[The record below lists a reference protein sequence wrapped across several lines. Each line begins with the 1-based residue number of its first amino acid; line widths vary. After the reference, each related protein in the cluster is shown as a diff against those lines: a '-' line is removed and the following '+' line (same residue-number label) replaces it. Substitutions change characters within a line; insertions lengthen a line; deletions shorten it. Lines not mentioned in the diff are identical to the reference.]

1 MNSIEAISVS
11 KIFDV
16 NSTDAIE
23 VEIVT
28 SSGYGRCSYP
38 APSDAVKNAREQIS
52 ALIGSEVNQQAEIDE
67 LLQEIFSLPNMSMA
81 FSVAVANAA
90 AASLGMPLYRYL
102 GGVSA
107 NSMPCPLMKIFSA
120 EFDYFAVPIG
130 AGSFS
135 NAIAASV
142 SAYREFNKSKMPR
155 NPTQVDILSRLT
167 MIVDGISRRFGF
179 DVTLGVDFK
188 ASRQAQHTL
197 SLDTQ
202 GQMTPNDRLK
212 HILTL
217 ATQYRL
223 YFIED
228 AFNEAEYEFQN
239 QLVDELWATC
249 LIASGQ
255 NHNKGVTGSSVNS
268 SDGGANLALIVPT
281 KTVSS
286 VFENYTNEQAKG
298 HSCALL
304 TDNSTTCEASSSHI
318 AVALSAPFIKL
329 SVKGRQS
336 IAKINEL
343 LRVEQELFDGKNYR
357 MATKP
362 I

>member
-28 SSGYGRCSYP
+28 TSGYGRCSYP
-38 APSDAVKNAREQIS
+38 APSDAVKKAREQVS
-52 ALIGSEVNQQAEIDE
+52 ALIGSEVNQQADIDE

-120 EFDYFAVPIG
+120 DLDFFAVPIG
-130 AGSFS
+130 AGSFA

-155 NPTQVDILSRLT
+155 DATQVDILSRLT
-167 MIVDGISRRFGF
+167 MIVEGISSRFGF
-179 DVTLGVDFK
+179 DVKLGVDFK
-188 ASRQAQHTL
+188 ASKQSQHSL
-197 SLDTQ
+197 SLDAQ
-202 GQMTPNDRLK
+202 GQMTPDSHLE

-217 ATQYRL
+217 ATRYPL

-239 QLVDELWATC
+239 QLVDKLWETC
-249 LIASGQ
+249 LVASSQ
-255 NHNKGVTGSSVNS
+255 NHNKGVTSSPVNR
-268 SDGGANLALIVPT
+268 SDEGVNLALIVPT

-286 VFENYTNEQAKG
+286 VFEDYVNEQAKG
-298 HSCALL
+298 HSCAVL
-304 TDNSTTCEASSSHI
+304 TDNSTTCEASNSHI

-329 SVKGRQS
+329 SAKGRQS

-343 LRVEQELFDGKNYR
+343 LRIEQELFDGKNYR
-357 MATKP
+357 MATKQ